1 MSANMPFHV
10 NPELTGIALA
20 YRNTGYIADEI
31 LPKVTVSQKSFQYKK
46 YDNSAF
52 LNIPKSEIGRKGL
65 PGTMELTS
73 QLITASC
80 VDHSVMAEV
89 PEDDVLEANAVSGSD
104 AEKEDP
110 IGDNTLL
117 ATEGLK
123 LAREKRVADLITNA
137 ETYEGNILTLSGSDR
152 FTDKTSSFLDT
163 FFTAKN
169 KMLMEPTHAVVSSV
183 GAGYL
188 QTHPDFLKV
197 YTAENPNN
205 KGIVPLSFIAEQ
217 LGLEKILVGKAKANS
232 AKPGKNPVIQSLW
245 GVDLA
250 LFYLNPIARP
260 KYGLTFGVTATKGS
274 MEVQTYF
281 DGKLGAHGV
290 HYIKPVE
297 TLKELIMA
305 PACGFLIK
313 NAFDNTQETKD

>member
-31 LPKVTVSQKSFQYKK
+31 LPRVPVSQKSFQYKK

-52 LNIPKSEIGRKGL
+52 LNIPNSEIGRKGL
-65 PGTMELTS
+65 PETMELKSELLTE
-73 QLITASC
+73 SC

-89 PEDDVLEANAVSGSD
+89 PEDDVLEANAASGT
-104 AEKEDP
+104 EKEDP

-123 LAREKRVADLITNA
+123 LAREKRVADLITNSA
-137 ETYEGNILTLSGSDR
+137 TYDGNVVTLSGSDR

-163 FFTAKN
+163 YYEVIE
-169 KMLMEPTHAVVSSV
+169 KMIMEPNYAVVSSI
-183 GAGYL
+183 GARYL
-188 QTHPDFLKV
+188 QRHPDFLSIYKSD
-197 YTAENPNN
+197 NPDN
-205 KGIVPLSFIAEQ
+205 KGQVPLDFIAKE
-217 LGLEKILVGKAKANS
+217 LGLEKILVGKSKAN
-232 AKPGKNPVIQSLW
+232 AQKPGKTPVIQTLW

-260 KYGLTFGVTATKGS
+260 KYGLTFGLTATKGS
-274 MEVQTYF
+274 TEVQTYF
-281 DGKLGAHGV
+281 EGKFGAHGV

-313 NAFDNTQETKD
+313 NAFDNTPATKN

>member
-31 LPKVTVSQKSFQYKK
+31 LPRVPVSQKSFQYKK

-52 LNIPKSEIGRKGL
+52 LNIPNSEIGRKGL
-65 PGTMELTS
+65 PETMELKST
-73 QLITASC
+73 IVTESC

-89 PEDDVLEANAVSGSD
+89 PEDDVLEANAAQGT
-104 AEKEDP
+104 EKEDP

-123 LAREKRVADLITNA
+123 LSREKRVADLITNTA
-137 ETYEGNILTLSGSDR
+137 TYDGNVLTLSGSDR

-169 KMLMEPTHAVVSSV
+169 KMLMEPTHAVVSSA
-183 GAGYL
+183 GAGYW

-205 KGIVPLSFIAEQ
+205 KGIVPLDFIAKI
-217 LGLEKILVGKAKANS
+217 LGLEKILVGKTKANS
-232 AKPGKNPVIQSLW
+232 QKPGKEPVIQSLW
-245 GVDLA
+245 GNDLA
-250 LFYLNPIARP
+250 LFYLNPLARP
-260 KYGLTFGVTATKGS
+260 KYGLTFGLTATKGS
-274 MEVQTYF
+274 TEVQTYF

-313 NAFDNTQETKD
+313 NAFDNTPATKN